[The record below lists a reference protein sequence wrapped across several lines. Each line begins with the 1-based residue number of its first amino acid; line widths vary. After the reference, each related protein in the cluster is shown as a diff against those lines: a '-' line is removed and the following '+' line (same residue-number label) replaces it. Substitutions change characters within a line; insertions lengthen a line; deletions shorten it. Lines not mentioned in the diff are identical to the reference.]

1 MTLLTPEDYLNFPVL
16 DADIRYS
23 YGAHPEQFGDL
34 YLPASAATHP
44 VVILVHGGGY
54 QQMYDLRPMG
64 TVARSLA
71 GAGFAV
77 WNIEYRRAGNGGDY
91 PQMFLDVA
99 AAADFLPTIADRHG
113 LNLASAITVGHSAGG
128 HLALWLA
135 GRRRISA
142 TSPLYR
148 SDPMPLAG
156 VVALAALADIGYAMQ
171 QETSSDALSI
181 VMGGAPSDAPT
192 NYRDASPRELLPLGV
207 PQVHIVGSEDS
218 TIRDNVRQYLDAAE
232 IDGDAGFL
240 LIPNVGHFEIV
251 AVTEP
256 AWTTVREAIAALS
269 ARLAGE

>member
-16 DADIRYS
+16 DADLCYS

-34 YLPASAATHP
+34 YLHASAVPHP

-54 QQMYDLRPMG
+54 RQMYDLRPMG

-99 AAADFLPTIADRHG
+99 AAADFLPTIAARHG
-113 LNLASAITVGHSAGG
+113 LNLDSAITVGHSAGG

-135 GRRRISA
+135 GRHRIPA

-148 SDPMPLAG
+148 PDPMTVAG

-171 QETSSDALSI
+171 KETSGDALSI
-181 VMGGAPSDAPT
+181 VMGGAPSDAPG

-207 PQVHIVGSEDS
+207 QQLHIVGSEDL
-218 TIRDNVRQYLDAAE
+218 TILDNVRQYLDAAE
-232 IDGDAGFL
+232 MDDDAELL
-240 LIPNVGHFEIV
+240 LIPKVGHFEIV
-251 AVTEP
+251 SVTAP
-256 AWTTVREAIAALS
+256 AWTTVRDAVVALS
-269 ARLAGE
+269 ARVGGN